1 MNKPPEQLHLNVQL
15 DDSVSLDKF
24 IECDSTQDFLKILK
38 NSIND
43 QSVSNFYCICIQLL
57 LYMGT
62 GRKRKVVYYARTS

>member
-38 NSIND
+38 NSIDD
-43 QSVSNFYCICIQLL
+43 QSVSRFYFYGSYAFTYHVIQS
-57 LYMGT
+57 Y
-62 GRKRKVVYYARTS
+62 